1 MFFHQRAIH
10 DGVDNQLSN
19 CLKSSLLV
27 FKVFSVESYGT
38 HTQGLCWWT
47 KRPTQKPNLSFK
59 PPAPTFPWSKESS
72 SDNSASEISQLSIL
86 LSNFYYH
93 CSGFCHH
100 HLSPGSATLL
110 LNGFP
115 WSPPRTLPKISRH
128 FISLLISEFY
138 CGDLIKPLTFRFC
151 PSLALANGTLQP
163 CLLYVKDL

>member
-1 MFFHQRAIH
+1 MEHRSRACAGGLR
-10 DGVDNQLSN
+10 DQFRNQT
-19 CLKSSLLV
+19 CRSSLLLPHSPGPKNQV
-27 FKVFSVESYGT
+27 LT
-38 HTQGLCWWT
+38 IL
-47 KRPTQKPNLSFK
+47 LL
-59 PPAPTFPWSKESS
+59 
-72 SDNSASEISQLSIL
+72 EIPQLSIL

-93 CSGFCHH
+93 FSGFCHH

-115 WSPPRTLPKISRH
+115 SSLPRTLPKISRH

>member
-1 MFFHQRAIH
+1 MEHTPRACAGGLR
-10 DGVDNQLSN
+10 DQLRNQTCS
-19 CLKSSLLV
+19 SSLLLPHSPGPKNQV
-27 FKVFSVESYGT
+27 LTILLLK
-38 HTQGLCWWT
+38 
-47 KRPTQKPNLSFK
+47 
-59 PPAPTFPWSKESS
+59 
-72 SDNSASEISQLSIL
+72 ISQLSIL

-115 WSPPRTLPKISRH
+115 SSLPRTLPKISRH